1 MFGGYSFESW
11 PVSHSPKI
19 AGTNG
24 KLSYYR
30 AAMLINRSSS
40 HQAVIIHSACSLV
53 MHTLK

>member
-11 PVSHSPKI
+11 PVSRSPKI